1 MAELITQIA
10 IFIQDL
16 VAAIGYP
23 GVTLVM
29 FAENLIPPIPSEPLL
44 PFTGILI
51 SQGRAVFP
59 LVLAFAVL
67 GAMIGTLVLYWIGAR
82 FGEPVVRSLIRR
94 YGRILT
100 VEEEELDRALVLFA
114 RYGGPMV
121 FVGRLIPVLR
131 AVTSLTA
138 GISHMPIPQFLVYSV
153 ASSVISSSIWIL
165 LGYFLGENWT
175 AAMGIIDTLEPILW
189 AALAVGLVLLVM
201 AYVRRL
207 QNRRASPG
215 RTGLSVEND

>member
-1 MAELITQIA
+1 MAEFINQIA

-23 GVTLVM
+23 GITLVM

-51 SQGRAVFP
+51 SQGRASFP

-67 GAMIGTLVLYWIGAR
+67 GAMLGTMVLYWIGAR
-82 FGEPVVRSLIRR
+82 FGEPAVRALIRR
-94 YGRILT
+94 YGRALT
-100 VEEEELDRALVLFA
+100 VEEAELDRALILFA

-138 GISHMPIPQFLVYSV
+138 GISRMPVPQFLLYSV
-153 ASSVISSSIWIL
+153 ASSALSSSIWIL
-165 LGYFLGENWT
+165 LGYFLGENWET
-175 AAMGIIDTLEPILW
+175 ALGIISALEPALW
-189 AALAVGLVLLVM
+189 IALVVGAALLIYG
-201 AYVRRL
+201 YTRRL
-207 QNRRASPG
+207 RNRRAVLVARPEG
-215 RTGLSVEND
+215 E